1 MSDRRHRESP
11 YSNTSDLKG
20 RRGFSAPESDH
31 IKVRPSNGSSSG
43 NRFTPYGR
51 PCNKSNNRSLSPD
64 ANKQEN
70 IDSKSASSNRHG
82 SRTDDVNKAENVYHI
97 PTQKYTEF
105 EAKSTPPKVAEDNAP
120 KKKLTVA
127 SVFNCDSSEE
137 EEEIPMQA
145 RMRMRNVGK
154 NTPTSSGPNSFGKTK
169 RGFTDT
175 VKMWEKDPVKVAQ
188 FIVEKRKE
196 GDPKE
201 DDSKKN

>member
-1 MSDRRHRESP
+1 MGTLLFQCVELR
-11 YSNTSDLKG
+11 YLLYINNTFSDLKG

-105 EAKSTPPKVAEDNAP
+105 EVIPRGTI
-120 KKKLTVA
+120 LT
-127 SVFNCDSSEE
+127 N
-137 EEEIPMQA
+137 
-145 RMRMRNVGK
+145 R
-154 NTPTSSGPNSFGKTK
+154 
-169 RGFTDT
+169 
-175 VKMWEKDPVKVAQ
+175 
-188 FIVEKRKE
+188 
-196 GDPKE
+196 
-201 DDSKKN
+201 